1 MHTIKRIK
9 WHHSIEKRLV
19 IIFVLAMTLMFGI
32 MTSISMY
39 AGHNEKKEQEEKLVD
54 KYLYIGLKLL
64 GSRVDSV
71 ADMAKDYGYWDE
83 TLDFIN
89 SPNRKFVENSLDSD
103 SLRTSSLDGVIIHNN
118 AGKALYRISS
128 YDYITDSQLWSLFT
142 DINDI
147 EKGVIQRGVV
157 FLQGRILVYVSQ
169 PVSDNSG
176 NMASNGRITL
186 LREMTQRTLD
196 EISSDLGESFSLINM
211 LQPDAIERMAFGT
224 EWRVEK
230 SEIIYTDKTLE
241 ATYSI
246 FFSDQSR
253 LPILAEL
260 VIERSPFSIA
270 SQWRLLIP
278 ELVLLI
284 VLSGILVAVLRA
296 TVTKPIKRLIEW
308 LNQVNGSELAEDLRP
323 YEYSQYGEI
332 SVLSNKFSE
341 IYNNLYQQH
350 QFSQLLLYSIS
361 DFIFTVDSK
370 GKIDYCNPAAA
381 EWLRIDSKEV
391 YCQDFELLFAAV
403 DENAPSVANWLYRA
417 LETLSEFSGQVNI
430 RKLSEPNKTFLVE
443 VQVSPILYS
452 DTEQKG
458 AMIILRLPK

>member
-1 MHTIKRIK
+1 MNTIKRIK

-19 IIFVLAMTLMFGI
+19 IIFVFAMALMFGI

-54 KYLYIGLKLL
+54 KFLFIGLNLL

-71 ADMAKDYGYWDE
+71 AEMAKDYGYWDE
-83 TLDFIN
+83 TFDFIN
-89 SPNRKFVENSLDSD
+89 TPNRNFVENSMDSD
-103 SLRTSSLDGVIIHNN
+103 SIKTSSLNGVIIHNN
-118 AGKALYRISS
+118 VGKALYRIST

-142 DINDI
+142 DINGI
-147 EKGVIQRGVV
+147 EKDVVQRGVV
-157 FLQGRILVYVSQ
+157 FLQGRILVYVSH

-176 NMASNGRITL
+176 LMASNGRITL

-196 EISSDLGESFSLINM
+196 EISSDLGESFNLINM
-211 LQPDAIERMAFGT
+211 LQPDSVEKMAFGT
-224 EWRVEK
+224 KWRVEK
-230 SEIIYTDKTLE
+230 SEIIYTDKAIE

-260 VIERSPFSIA
+260 TIERSPYTIA

-278 ELVLLI
+278 ELILLI
-284 VLSGILVAVLRA
+284 VLSGVLVVVLRA
-296 TVTKPIKRLIEW
+296 TVTKPITRLIEW

-323 YEYSQYGEI
+323 YEYAQYGEI

-370 GKIDYCNPAAA
+370 GKVDYCNPAAA

-391 YCQDFELLFAAV
+391 YCQDFELLFASV

-443 VQVSPILYS
+443 VQVSPILYR

-458 AMIILRLPK
+458 AMIILRLKK

>member
-1 MHTIKRIK
+1 MNTIKRIK

-19 IIFVLAMTLMFGI
+19 IIFVFAMTLMFGI

-39 AGHNEKKEQEEKLVD
+39 AAHNEKKEQEEKLVG
-54 KYLYIGLKLL
+54 KYLFIGLNLL
-64 GSRVDSV
+64 GARVDSV
-71 ADMAKDYGYWDE
+71 AEMAKDYGYWNE
-83 TLDFIN
+83 TFDFIN
-89 SPNRKFVENSLDSD
+89 TPNRNFVENSLDSD
-103 SLRTSSLDGVIIHNN
+103 SIKTRSLNGVIIHNN

-142 DINDI
+142 DINSI
-147 EKGVIQRGVV
+147 ESGVVQRGVV

-176 NMASNGRITL
+176 SMLSNGRITL

-211 LQPDAIERMAFGT
+211 HQSDAIERMVFGT
-224 EWRVEK
+224 DWRVEK
-230 SEIIYTDKTLE
+230 SEILYTEKTLE

-278 ELVLLI
+278 EFILLI
-284 VLSGILVAVLRA
+284 VLSGVLVVVLRA
-296 TVTKPIKRLIEW
+296 TVTKPIKRLIAW

-361 DFIFTVDSK
+361 DFIFY
-370 GKIDYCNPAAA
+370 G
-381 EWLRIDSKEV
+381 
-391 YCQDFELLFAAV
+391 
-403 DENAPSVANWLYRA
+403 
-417 LETLSEFSGQVNI
+417 G
-430 RKLSEPNKTFLVE
+430 
-443 VQVSPILYS
+443 
-452 DTEQKG
+452 
-458 AMIILRLPK
+458 